1 MDAHAGQILAIGGR
15 TWSVSLRP
23 SPCRQPASS
32 PLYRFRHNPSPTHVI
47 TLEFMTPF
55 LRLPL
60 FLFASMF
67 ITLLVGCDTVGSA
80 DADTA
85 PADAIIV
92 ANGGNFSDQN
102 GSLTFYDPESGS
114 VTQSQT
120 RAGFVQGVLATE
132 EGLVT
137 LINTF
142 EEGRIDVLDPVDG
155 TLKVQYTGIDNPRDA
170 FSVDGLLWV
179 TTSTFGQP
187 GHLLA
192 LGAGGEAQSVTPV
205 GSVPE
210 GVVQWADR
218 MVVAN
223 NGSLG
228 SGTTLSVVASD
239 GQESVSVDAGCEG
252 PRDLY
257 AASVLIVVCSGKTVY
272 NADFTAVIEQTPGR
286 VVFLDEQFQIEQA
299 MELPD
304 QAGSTNGTETAY
316 FSAATQELFVTLSA
330 SEQIVVIDVEGRRV
344 TRVHDLSGHP
354 TLLGLSGIAYD
365 AGRDA
370 LYVGRFP
377 QSSAGPF
384 PDYAAAGTV
393 TVLNGEGDQIG
404 SFPAGIA
411 ISSITIQ

>member
-1 MDAHAGQILAIGGR
+1 M
-15 TWSVSLRP
+15 RP
-23 SPCRQPASS
+23 QPLLCRQPALL
-32 PLYRFRHNPSPTHVI
+32 PLTPTHRNL
-47 TLEFMTPF
+47 TPTHYPRPSHDPPLETMTP
-55 LRLPL
+55 LPRLPL
-60 FLFASMF
+60 FLFAVMS
-67 ITLLVGCDTVGSA
+67 ITLLGGCDTVGND

-85 PADAIIV
+85 LAEAIIV

-102 GSLTFYDPESGS
+102 GSLTFYDPESGT
-114 VTQSQT
+114 VTQSPT

-132 EGLVT
+132 GGLVT

-155 TLKVQYTGIDNPRDA
+155 TLTAQYTGIDNPRDA
-170 FSVDGLLWV
+170 FSVDGVLWV

-192 LGAGGEAQSVTPV
+192 LGAGGEVQSVTPV

-210 GVVQWADR
+210 GVVQWADH

-228 SGTTLSVVASD
+228 SGTTLTVVVPSS
-239 GQESVSVDAGCEG
+239 QETVSVEAGCEG

-257 AASVLIVVCSGKTVY
+257 AASVLVVVCSGKTVY

-286 VVFLDEQFQIEQA
+286 VVFLNEQFQIEHTIV
-299 MELPD
+299 LPD

-393 TVLNGEGDQIG
+393 TVLNGEGNEIDA
-404 SFPAGIA
+404 FVAGIA

>member
-1 MDAHAGQILAIGGR
+1 LIRKTAVLPL
-15 TWSVSLRP
+15 S
-23 SPCRQPASS
+23 SPCFTILVLHHA
-32 PLYRFRHNPSPTHVI
+32 PLEN
-47 TLEFMTPF
+47 MTPF
-55 LRLPL
+55 PRPPL
-60 FLFASMF
+60 FIFAVVS
-67 ITLLVGCDTVGSA
+67 ITLLGGCDTVGND
-80 DADTA
+80 DADTDLA
-85 PADAIIV
+85 EAIIV

-102 GSLTFYDPESGS
+102 GSLTLYDPESGT

-155 TLKVQYTGIDNPRDA
+155 TLKAQYKDIDNPRDA
-170 FSVDGLLWV
+170 VSVDGVLWV

-192 LGAGGEAQSVTPV
+192 FGVGGEAQSVTAV

-228 SGTTLSVVASD
+228 SGKTLNVVAPS
-239 GQESVSVDAGCEG
+239 GQESVSVEAGCEG

-286 VVFLDEQFQIEQA
+286 VVFLDEQFQIEQTIV
-299 MELPD
+299 LPD

-330 SEQIVVIDVEGRRV
+330 SEQIVVIDVESRRV

-393 TVLNGEGDQIG
+393 TVLNSEGDQIDA
-404 SFPAGIA
+404 FAAGIA

>member
-1 MDAHAGQILAIGGR
+1 MIRKTAVLPL
-15 TWSVSLRP
+15 S
-23 SPCRQPASS
+23 SPCFTILVLHHAP
-32 PLYRFRHNPSPTHVI
+32 FEN
-47 TLEFMTPF
+47 MTPF
-55 LRLPL
+55 PRPPL
-60 FLFASMF
+60 FIFAVVF
-67 ITLLVGCDTVGSA
+67 ITLLGGCDTVGND

-85 PADAIIV
+85 LAEAIIV

-102 GSLTFYDPESGS
+102 GSLTLYDPESGT
-114 VTQSQT
+114 VTQSPT

-155 TLKVQYTGIDNPRDA
+155 TLKAQYKDIDNPRDA
-170 FSVDGLLWV
+170 VSVDGVLWV

-192 LGAGGEAQSVTPV
+192 FGVGGEAQSVTSV

-228 SGTTLSVVASD
+228 SGKTLNVVAPS
-239 GQESVSVDAGCEG
+239 GQESVSVEAGCEG

-272 NADFTAVIEQTPGR
+272 NTDFTAVIEQTPGR
-286 VVFLDEQFQIEQA
+286 VVFLDEQFQIEQTIV
-299 MELPD
+299 LPD

-330 SEQIVVIDVEGRRV
+330 SEKIVVIDVEGRRV

-393 TVLNGEGDQIG
+393 TVLNSEGDQIDA
-404 SFPAGIA
+404 FAAGIA

>member
-1 MDAHAGQILAIGGR
+1 MVRKTPAAPLSSACFATLTHTHRNL
-15 TWSVSLRP
+15 TPTHYPRP
-23 SPCRQPASS
+23 SHDP
-32 PLYRFRHNPSPTHVI
+32 PLES
-47 TLEFMTPF
+47 MTP
-55 LRLPL
+55 LPRLPL
-60 FLFASMF
+60 FLFAVMS
-67 ITLLVGCDTVGSA
+67 ITLLGGCDTVGND

-85 PADAIIV
+85 LAEAIIV

-102 GSLTFYDPESGS
+102 GSLTLYDPESGT
-114 VTQSQT
+114 VTQSAT

-132 EGLVT
+132 GGLVT

-155 TLKVQYTGIDNPRDA
+155 TLTAQYTGIDNPRDA
-170 FSVDGLLWV
+170 FSVDGVLWV

-187 GHLLA
+187 GHLVA
-192 LGAGGEAQSVTPV
+192 LGAGGEVQSVTPV

-210 GVVQWADR
+210 GVVQWADH

-228 SGTTLSVVASD
+228 SGTTLSVVVPSS
-239 GQESVSVDAGCEG
+239 QETVSVEVGCEG

-257 AASVLIVVCSGKTVY
+257 AASVLVVVCSGKTVY

-286 VVFLDEQFQIEQA
+286 VVFLDEQFQNEQTIV
-299 MELPD
+299 LPD

-316 FSAATQELFVTLSA
+316 FSAATQELFVTLST

-393 TVLNGEGDQIG
+393 TVLNGEGNEIDA
-404 SFPAGIA
+404 FVAGIA
-411 ISSITIQ
+411 ISSITLQ